1 MSDIYNSRFAG
12 FIGWTRGNKSEYGFA
27 VTYGQLTFY
36 SMSKEEV
43 EKRPKWIAHEEHHK
57 VQWKR
62 DGIKFL
68 FKYIYYSIRYGYWNN
83 PYEVEAREVAGQ

>member
-1 MSDIYNSRFAG
+1 MRDRYNSILAKILG
-12 FIGWTRGNKSEYGFA
+12 KINGNSWYAITIGQTA
-27 VTYGQLTFY
+27 FY
-36 SMSKEEV
+36 SVSKEKV
-43 EKRPKWIAHEEHHK
+43 ETDPKWIAHENHHK

-83 PYEVEAREVAGQ
+83 PYEVEARKVAGQD